1 MANVKAKSPAKK
13 FNSNTFL
20 FMITIILF
28 IVMYVAGMIIF
39 SEQGFAKPQM
49 FMNLFISNAGLI
61 VIGCGMTLVMI
72 TGGIDISVGSVT
84 ALVCMVT
91 AYSMENKGMNPFV
104 ALAFS
109 LGIGLLFGLLQG
121 YLISYL
127 EIQPFIVT
135 LAGLFLGRGLTAM
148 VSTDMISIKNE
159 LFLKWATYRIN
170 LPFGTT
176 TRRGKFVPAYIY
188 PSVIIAILIVII
200 IAIMLKYSK
209 FGRKLYAIGG
219 NQQSA
224 LMMGLN
230 VKKTKFQAYILDGL
244 LCGIGGFLFCLNS
257 CAGFVEQAK
266 GLEMDAISAAVIGGT
281 LLSGGVG
288 TVVGT
293 TFGVLIKGTITSL
306 ITTQGTLSSWWV
318 RIVLSALL
326 CFFIVLQ
333 AIFAKMKGKGPKVGP
348 IRKSS
353 DRSHVGGSPRLIA
366 SSNVLHRYC
375 LPRHPPYALQG
386 GTRPEKP

>member
-1 MANVKAKSPAKK
+1 MGKFANIKLPKKK

-20 FMITIILF
+20 FIITIVLF

-39 SEQGFAKPQM
+39 EDKGFANPQM
-49 FMNLFISNAGLI
+49 FMNLFINNAGLI
-61 VIGCGMTLVMI
+61 VIGCGMTIVMI

-84 ALVCMVT
+84 ALVCMAS
-91 AYSMENKGMNPFV
+91 AYAMQNKGMSPFT
-104 ALAFS
+104 ALAIS
-109 LGIGLLFGLLQG
+109 LGIGLAFGLLQG

-148 VSTDMISIKNE
+148 ISTDMISIKNE
-159 LFLKWATYRIN
+159 LFQKWATFQIK
-170 LPFGTT
+170 LPIGTYNK
-176 TRRGKFVPAYIY
+176 RGIFRPAYIY
-188 PSVIIAILIVII
+188 PSVVVALVVVIL
-200 IAIMLKYSK
+200 IAIMLRYTK
-209 FGRKLYAIGG
+209 FGRKLFAIGG

-224 LMMGLN
+224 MMMGLN
-230 VKKTKFQAYILDGL
+230 VKRTKFQAYILDGFL
-244 LCGIGGFLFCLNS
+244 AGLGGFLFCLNS

-333 AIFAKMKGKGPKVGP
+333 AIFARTKLKGKKVSKENTGQKD
-348 IRKSS
+348 I
-353 DRSHVGGSPRLIA
+353 VI
-366 SSNVLHRYC
+366 N
-375 LPRHPPYALQG
+375 
-386 GTRPEKP
+386 

>member
-333 AIFAKMKGKGPKVGP
+333 AIFAKLKGKGPKVD
-348 IRKSS
+348 KKKK
-353 DRSHVGGSPRLIA
+353 VGA
-366 SSNVLHRYC
+366 SGG
-375 LPRHPPYALQG
+375 G
-386 GTRPEKP
+386 GTPPDKAAAAG